1 MEVLMLQDHLHDYVL
16 KHGFTGYTELRAQQ
30 NSNRS
35 VVMLNGSLVSNSSGS
50 SRGVSARVVKGGAY
64 GFASATGY
72 GDDIDSIAQI
82 VRAASDNAAFL
93 DRHVQRGMPDFAPVQ
108 PFSRTD
114 GLEQDVPVEQ
124 SYLLGIVDDLDS
136 YLAERFPRL
145 LSRRVFARVLN
156 MEKLLYTSDGV
167 VSHSFVPR
175 SNVYISMTMQD
186 VDGQPVELYKVLG
199 GYGNFADKFSNAED
213 YFEKLEKQYEL
224 LMKKAE
230 GVYAKPGIQTVI
242 LDSDLA
248 GILAH
253 EAVGHTVE
261 ADFVQTGSVGGP
273 MFGKQVASEKVSL
286 VDIAHTAFGK
296 LAPVPVFVD
305 DEGTPAQDQMLIENG
320 ILTGYMHNKESAHKF
335 GHEAN
340 GNARAYD
347 FSDEPLIRMRN
358 TCILPGTDKLEE
370 MIASVEDGY
379 FMTDMNNGQ
388 ADSTGEFMFGVPM
401 GYEIKNGKLGRAI
414 KDTTVSG
421 VAFDI
426 LKTADMVSDTVTW
439 TNSGMCGKKQMIPV
453 GMGGPAIKVKINV
466 GGRA

>member
-1 MEVLMLQDHLHDYVL
+1 MLQDFLQAYVN
-16 KHGFTGYTELRAQQ
+16 KYGFSGYTELRAQQ
-30 NSNRS
+30 NRNRS
-35 VVMLNGSLVSNSSGS
+35 VVMLNGSLTANNSGT
-50 SRGVSARVVKGGAY
+50 SRGLSARVVKGGAY
-64 GFASATGY
+64 GFASGTGY
-72 GDDIDSIAQI
+72 GDDLEAIARVVQT
-82 VRAASDNAAFL
+82 ATNNAAFL
-93 DRHVQRGMPDFAPVQ
+93 DRHVQRGKPDFPANAP
-108 PFSRTD
+108 FTRKD

-124 SYLLGIVDDLDS
+124 SYLLGIVDELDS
-136 YLAERFPRL
+136 YIAERFPKL
-145 LSRRVFARVLN
+145 LSRQIVARVLD

-167 VSHSFVPR
+167 VSHSYVPR
-175 SNVYISMTMQD
+175 SNVYVFMTTQD
-186 VDGQPVELYKVLG
+186 KDGQPVELYKVMG
-199 GYGNFADKFSNAED
+199 GYGNFLNKFPNAED
-213 YFEKLEKQYEL
+213 LFGDIEKKYEQL
-224 LMKKAE
+224 ILKAE

-261 ADFVQTGSVGGP
+261 ADFVETGSVGGP

-286 VDIAHTAFGK
+286 VDIAHDAFGK

-305 DEGTPAQDQMLIENG
+305 DEGTLAQDQMLIENG
-320 ILTGYMHNKESAHKF
+320 ILTGYMHNKESALKY
-335 GHEAN
+335 GHTPN
-340 GNARAYD
+340 GNARAFD

-358 TCILPGTDKLEE
+358 TCILPGNDKLED

-379 FMTDMNNGQ
+379 FFTDMNNGQ

-401 GYEIKNGKLGRAI
+401 GYEIKNGKLGRAV

-421 VAFDI
+421 VAFEV

-453 GMGGPAIKVKINV
+453 GMGGPALKCKITV
-466 GGRA
+466 GGRS

>member
-1 MEVLMLQDHLHDYVL
+1 M
-16 KHGFTGYTELRAQQ
+16 
-30 NSNRS
+30 
-35 VVMLNGSLVSNSSGS
+35 
-50 SRGVSARVVKGGAY
+50 
-64 GFASATGY
+64 
-72 GDDIDSIAQI
+72 
-82 VRAASDNAAFL
+82 
-93 DRHVQRGMPDFAPVQ
+93 QRGKPDFPANA
-108 PFSRTD
+108 PFSRKD
-114 GLEQDVPVEQ
+114 GLEHDVPVEQ
-124 SYLLGIVDDLDS
+124 SYLLGIVDELDS
-136 YLAERFPRL
+136 YIAERFPKL
-145 LSRRVFARVLN
+145 LSRRIFARVLD

-167 VSHSFVPR
+167 VSHSYVPR
-175 SNVYISMTMQD
+175 SNVYVFMTTQD
-186 VDGQPVELYKVLG
+186 KDGQPVELYKVLG
-199 GYGNFADKFSNAED
+199 GYGNFLSKFPNVEAL
-213 YFEKLEKQYEL
+213 FGNLENQYEQL
-224 LMKKAE
+224 ILKAE

-261 ADFVQTGSVGGP
+261 ADFVETGSVGGP

-286 VDIAHTAFGK
+286 VDIAHTAFGN

-305 DEGTPAQDQMLIENG
+305 DEGTLAQDQMLIENG
-320 ILTGYMHNKESAHKF
+320 ILTGYMHNKESALKY
-335 GHEAN
+335 GHTPN
-340 GNARAYD
+340 GNARAFD

-358 TCILPGTDKLEE
+358 TCILPGTDKLED

-379 FMTDMNNGQ
+379 FFTDMNNGQ

-401 GYEIKNGKLGRAI
+401 GFEIKNGKLGRAV

-421 VAFDI
+421 VAFEV

-453 GMGGPAIKVKINV
+453 GMGGPAIKVQINV

>member
-1 MEVLMLQDHLHDYVL
+1 MLQDYLQEYVNRY
-16 KHGFTGYTELRAQQ
+16 GFLGYTELRAQQ
-30 NSNRS
+30 NRNRS
-35 VVMLNGSLVSNSSGS
+35 VMMLNGSLTANNSGT
-50 SRGVSARVVKGGAY
+50 SRGLSARVVKGGAY
-64 GFASATGY
+64 GFASGTGY
-72 GDDIDSIAQI
+72 GDDIEAIARVVQT
-82 VRAASDNAAFL
+82 ATTNAAFL
-93 DRHVQRGMPDFAPVQ
+93 DSHVQRGKPDFPANAP
-108 PFSRTD
+108 FTRKD
-114 GLEQDVPVEQ
+114 GLEQDLPVEQ
-124 SYLLGIVDDLDS
+124 SYLLGIVDELDS
-136 YLAERFPRL
+136 YIAERFPKL
-145 LSRRVFARVLN
+145 LSRRIFARVLD

-167 VSHSFVPR
+167 VSHSYVPR
-175 SNVYISMTMQD
+175 SNVYVFMTTQD
-186 VDGQPVELYKVLG
+186 KDGQPVELYKVLG
-199 GYGNFADKFSNAED
+199 GYGNFLAKFPNAED
-213 YFEKLEKQYEL
+213 LFGKLENQYEQL
-224 LMKKAE
+224 ILKAE

-261 ADFVQTGSVGGP
+261 ADFVETGSVGGP

-286 VDIAHTAFGK
+286 VDIAHDAFGK

-305 DEGTPAQDQMLIENG
+305 DEGTLAQDQMLIENG
-320 ILTGYMHNKESAHKF
+320 ILTGYMHNKESALKYDHTP
-335 GHEAN
+335 N
-340 GNARAYD
+340 GNARAFD

-358 TCILPGTDKLEE
+358 TCILPGTDKLED

-379 FMTDMNNGQ
+379 FFTDMNNGQ

-401 GYEIKNGKLGRAI
+401 GFEIKNGKLGRAV

-421 VAFDI
+421 VAFEV

-453 GMGGPAIKVKINV
+453 SMGGPAIKVQINV

>member
-1 MEVLMLQDHLHDYVL
+1 MLQDYLQAYVN
-16 KHGFTGYTELRAQQ
+16 KYGFAGYTELRAQQ
-30 NSNRS
+30 NRNRG
-35 VVMLNGSLVSNSSGS
+35 VMMLNGSLTANNSGT
-50 SRGVSARVVKGGAY
+50 SRGLSARVVKGGAY
-64 GFASATGY
+64 GFASGTGY
-72 GDDIDSIAQI
+72 NDDIEAIARVVQT
-82 VRAASDNAAFL
+82 ATNNATFL
-93 DRHVQRGMPDFAPVQ
+93 DSRVQRGKPDFPANA
-108 PFSRTD
+108 PFSRKD
-114 GLEQDVPVEQ
+114 GLEHDVPVEQ
-124 SYLLGIVDDLDS
+124 SYLLGIVDELDS
-136 YLAERFPRL
+136 YIAERFPKL
-145 LSRRVFARVLN
+145 LSRRIFARVLD

-167 VSHSFVPR
+167 VSHSYVPR
-175 SNVYISMTMQD
+175 SNVYVFMTTQD
-186 VDGQPVELYKVLG
+186 KDGQPVELYKVLG
-199 GYGNFADKFSNAED
+199 GYGNFLAKFPNAED
-213 YFEKLEKQYEL
+213 LFGKLENQYEQL
-224 LMKKAE
+224 ILKAE

-261 ADFVQTGSVGGP
+261 ADFVETGSVGGP

-286 VDIAHTAFGK
+286 VDIAHTAFGN

-305 DEGTPAQDQMLIENG
+305 DEGTLAQDQMLIENG
-320 ILTGYMHNKESAHKF
+320 ILTGYMHNKESALKY
-335 GHEAN
+335 GHTPN
-340 GNARAYD
+340 GNARAFD

-358 TCILPGTDKLEE
+358 TCILPGTDKLED

-379 FMTDMNNGQ
+379 FFTDMNNGQ

-401 GYEIKNGKLGRAI
+401 GFEIKNGKLGKAV

-421 VAFDI
+421 VAFEV

-453 GMGGPAIKVKINV
+453 GMGGPAIKVQINV

>member
-1 MEVLMLQDHLHDYVL
+1 MLQDHLQDYVK
-16 KHGFTGYTELRAQQ
+16 KHGFSGYTELRAQQ
-30 NSNRS
+30 NRNRAVS
-35 VVMLNGSLVSNSSGS
+35 MLNGSLVSNSSGV

-72 GDDIDSIAQI
+72 SDDVEAIAQI

-93 DRHVQRGMPDFAPVQ
+93 DRHVQRGMPDFSPVQ
-108 PFSRTD
+108 PFTRID
-114 GLEQDVPVEQ
+114 GLEHDVPVEQ
-124 SYLLGIVDDLDS
+124 SYLLGIVDELDS
-136 YLAERFPRL
+136 YIAERFPKL

-175 SNVYISMTMQD
+175 SNVYIFMTSQD
-186 VDGQPVELYKVLG
+186 TDGQPVELYKVLG
-199 GYGNFADKFSNAED
+199 GYGNFHEKFKNAEEF
-213 YFEKLEKQYEL
+213 FEKLEKQYEL
-224 LMKKAE
+224 LMQKAE

-273 MFGKQVASEKVSL
+273 MFGKQVASDKVSL
-286 VDIAHTAFGK
+286 VDIAHTAFGE

-320 ILTGYMHNKESAHKF
+320 ILTGYMHNKESARKF
-335 GHEAN
+335 GHEPK
-340 GNARAYD
+340 GNARAYE

-421 VAFDI
+421 VAFEV

>member
-1 MEVLMLQDHLHDYVL
+1 MLQDYLQAYVN
-16 KHGFTGYTELRAQQ
+16 KYGFSGYTELRAQQ
-30 NSNRS
+30 NRNRS
-35 VVMLNGSLVSNSSGS
+35 VVMLNGSLTANNSGT
-50 SRGVSARVVKGGAY
+50 SRGLSARVVKGGAY
-64 GFASATGY
+64 GFASGTGY
-72 GDDIDSIAQI
+72 GDDLEAIAKVVQT
-82 VRAASDNAAFL
+82 ASSHAAFL
-93 DRHVQRGMPDFAPVQ
+93 DSRVQRGKPDFPANAPFV
-108 PFSRTD
+108 RKD
-114 GLEQDVPVEQ
+114 GLEHDVPVEQ
-124 SYLLGIVDDLDS
+124 SYLLGIVDELDS
-136 YLAERFPRL
+136 YIAERFPKL
-145 LSRRVFARVLN
+145 LSRRIFARVLD

-167 VSHSFVPR
+167 VSHSYVPR
-175 SNVYISMTMQD
+175 SNVYVFMTTQD
-186 VDGQPVELYKVLG
+186 KDGQPVELYDVMG
-199 GYGNFADKFSNAED
+199 GYGNFLSTFPNAGD
-213 YFEKLEKQYEL
+213 FFGKLEEQYEQL
-224 LMKKAE
+224 ILKAE

-261 ADFVQTGSVGGP
+261 ADFVETGSVGGP

-305 DEGTPAQDQMLIENG
+305 DEGTLTQDQMLIENG
-320 ILTGYMHNKESAHKF
+320 ILTGYMHNKESALKY
-335 GHEAN
+335 GHTPN
-340 GNARAYD
+340 GNARAFD

-358 TCILPGTDKLEE
+358 TCILPGTDKLED

-379 FMTDMNNGQ
+379 YFTDMNNGQ

-401 GYEIKNGKLGRAI
+401 GFEIKNGKLGRAV

-421 VAFDI
+421 VAFEV

-453 GMGGPAIKVKINV
+453 GMGGPAIKVQINV
-466 GGRA
+466 GGRS

>member
-1 MEVLMLQDHLHDYVL
+1 MLQDYLQAYVN
-16 KHGFTGYTELRAQQ
+16 KYGFSGYTELRAQQ
-30 NSNRS
+30 NRNRG
-35 VVMLNGSLVSNSSGS
+35 VMMLNGSLTANNSGT
-50 SRGVSARVVKGGAY
+50 SRGLSARVVKGGAY
-64 GFASATGY
+64 GFASGTGY
-72 GDDIDSIAQI
+72 SDDIEAIARVVQT
-82 VRAASDNAAFL
+82 ATSNAAFL
-93 DRHVQRGMPDFAPVQ
+93 DNHVQRGKPDFPANAP
-108 PFSRTD
+108 FTRKD
-114 GLEQDVPVEQ
+114 GLEHDVLVEQ
-124 SYLLGIVDDLDS
+124 SYLLGIVDELDS
-136 YLAERFPRL
+136 YIAERFPKL
-145 LSRRVFARVLN
+145 LSRRIFARVLD

-167 VSHSFVPR
+167 VSHSYVPR
-175 SNVYISMTMQD
+175 SNVYVFMTTQD
-186 VDGQPVELYKVLG
+186 KDGQPVEHYKVLG
-199 GYGNFADKFSNAED
+199 GYGNFPGKFPNAQD
-213 YFEKLEKQYEL
+213 LFGKLETQYEQL
-224 LMKKAE
+224 ILKAE

-261 ADFVQTGSVGGP
+261 ADFVETGSVGGP

-305 DEGTPAQDQMLIENG
+305 DEGTLAQDQMLIENG
-320 ILTGYMHNKESAHKF
+320 ILTGYMHNKESALKY
-335 GHEAN
+335 GHTPN

-358 TCILPGTDKLEE
+358 TCILPGTDKLED

-379 FMTDMNNGQ
+379 FFTDMNNGQ

-401 GYEIKNGKLGRAI
+401 GFEIKNGKLGRAV

-421 VAFDI
+421 VAFEV

-453 GMGGPAIKVKINV
+453 GMGGPAIKVQINV
-466 GGRA
+466 GGRS

>member
-1 MEVLMLQDHLHDYVL
+1 MLQDHLQAYVT
-16 KHGFTGYTELRAQQ
+16 KYGFSGYTELRAQQ
-30 NSNRS
+30 NRNRS
-35 VVMLNGSLVSNSSGS
+35 VAMLNGSLIANSSGV

-72 GDDIDSIAQI
+72 GDDIEAIARI
-82 VRAASDNAAFL
+82 VATAEQNASFL
-93 DRHVQRGMPDFAPVQ
+93 DRHVQRGEPDFLPNR
-108 PFSRTD
+108 PLTRKD
-114 GLEQDVPVEQ
+114 GLENDVVVQE
-124 SYLLGIVDDLDS
+124 SYLLDIVDELDS
-136 YLAERFPRL
+136 YIAERFPRL
-145 LSRRVFARVLN
+145 LSRRVLARSLD
-156 MEKLLYTSDGV
+156 MEKLLYTSDGII
-167 VSHSFVPR
+167 SHSFVPR
-175 SNVYISMTMQD
+175 SNVYIFMTTQD
-186 VDGQPVELYKVLG
+186 KDGQPVELYKVLG
-199 GYGNFADKFSNAED
+199 GYGNFPEKFKNAED
-213 YFEKLEKQYEL
+213 FFENLEKQHEL
-224 LMKKAE
+224 LMQKAD
-230 GVYAKPGIQTVI
+230 GIYAKPGIQTVI

-273 MFGKQVASEKVSL
+273 MFGQQVASEKVSL
-286 VDIAHTAFGK
+286 VDIAHSAFGE

-320 ILTGYMHNKESAHKF
+320 ILTGYMHNKESARKF
-335 GHEAN
+335 GHKAN
-340 GNARAYD
+340 GNARAFD

-379 FMTDMNNGQ
+379 LMTDMSNGQ
-388 ADSTGEFMFGVPM
+388 ADSTGEFMFGVEM
-401 GYEIKNGKLGRAI
+401 GYEIKNGKLGRAL

-421 VAFDI
+421 VAFEV

>member
-1 MEVLMLQDHLHDYVL
+1 MLQGHLHDYVK
-16 KHGFTGYTELRAQQ
+16 KHGFSGYTELRAQE
-30 NSNRS
+30 NRNRS
-35 VVMLNGSLVSNSSGS
+35 VAMLNGSLVSNSSGI

-72 GDDIDSIAQI
+72 GEDVETIAQI
-82 VRAASDNAAFL
+82 VRAASQNAAFL
-93 DRHVQRGMPDFAPVQ
+93 DRHVQRGQPDFSPVQ
-108 PFSRTD
+108 PFTRKD
-114 GLEQDVPVEQ
+114 GLEHDVPVEQ
-124 SYLLGIVDDLDS
+124 SYLLTIVDELDS
-136 YLAERFPRL
+136 YIAERFPRL
-145 LSRRVFARVLN
+145 LSRRVFARSLD

-175 SNVYISMTMQD
+175 SNVYIFMTTQD
-186 VDGQPVELYKVLG
+186 QDGQPVELYKVLG
-199 GYGNFADKFSNAED
+199 GYGNFLEIFKNAED

-224 LMKKAE
+224 LSQKAE

-305 DEGTPAQDQMLIENG
+305 DEGTPAQDQMLIEKG
-320 ILTGYMHNKESAHKF
+320 ILTGYMHNKESARKF
-335 GHEAN
+335 GHSPN

-370 MIASVEDGY
+370 MIASVKDGY
-379 FMTDMNNGQ
+379 LMTDMNNGQ
-388 ADSTGEFMFGVPM
+388 ADATGEFMFGVPM
-401 GYEIKNGKLGRAI
+401 GYEIKDGKLGRAI

-421 VAFDI
+421 VAFEV
-426 LKTADMVSDTVTW
+426 LKTAEMVSDTVTW

>member
-1 MEVLMLQDHLHDYVL
+1 MLQDYLQAYVN
-16 KHGFTGYTELRAQQ
+16 KYGFSGYTELRAQQ
-30 NSNRS
+30 NRNRA
-35 VVMLNGSLVSNSSGS
+35 VAMLNGSLTANNSGT
-50 SRGVSARVVKGGAY
+50 SRGLSARVVKGGAY
-64 GFASATGY
+64 GFASGTGY
-72 GDDIDSIAQI
+72 GDDLEAIARVVQT
-82 VRAASDNAAFL
+82 ASANAAFL
-93 DRHVQRGMPDFAPVQ
+93 DSYVQRGKPDFPANAP
-108 PFSRTD
+108 FTHKD
-114 GLEQDVPVEQ
+114 GLQHDVPVEQ
-124 SYLLGIVDDLDS
+124 SYLLGIVDELDS
-136 YLAERFPRL
+136 YIAERFPRL
-145 LSRRVFARVLN
+145 LSRRVFARVLD

-167 VSHSFVPR
+167 VSHSYVPR
-175 SNVYISMTMQD
+175 SNVYVIMTAQD
-186 VDGQPVELYKVLG
+186 KDGQPVELYKVLG
-199 GYGNFADKFSNAED
+199 GYGNFPEKFPHAENF
-213 YFEKLEKQYEL
+213 FEKLEKQYEL
-224 LMKKAE
+224 LTQKAQ

-261 ADFVQTGSVGGP
+261 ADFVETGSVGGP
-273 MFGKQVASEKVSL
+273 MFGKQVASDKVSL
-286 VDIAHTAFGK
+286 VDIAHDAFGE

-305 DEGTPAQDQMLIENG
+305 DEGTLAKDQMLIENG
-320 ILTGYMHNKESAHKF
+320 ILTGYMHNKESALKY
-335 GHEAN
+335 GHPAN

-358 TCILPGTDKLEE
+358 TCILPGKDKLED

-379 FMTDMNNGQ
+379 FLTDMNNGQ

-421 VAFDI
+421 VAFEV
-426 LKTADMVSDTVTW
+426 LKTADMVSDSVTW

>member
-1 MEVLMLQDHLHDYVL
+1 MLEDYLQAYV
-16 KHGFTGYTELRAQQ
+16 KRYGFSGYTELRAQQ
-30 NSNRS
+30 NRHRS
-35 VVMLNGSLVSNSSGS
+35 VVMLNGSLTANSSGT
-50 SRGVSARVVKGGAY
+50 SRGFSARVVQGGAY
-64 GFASATGY
+64 GFASGTGY
-72 GDDIDSIAQI
+72 GDDLEAIAKV
-82 VRAASDNAAFL
+82 VRTASSNAAFL
-93 DRHVQRGMPDFAPVQ
+93 DSRVRRGKPDFPANT
-108 PFSRTD
+108 PFTRRD
-114 GLEQDVPVEQ
+114 GLMHEAPVEQ
-124 SYLLGIVDDLDS
+124 SDLLSIVDDLDS
-136 YLAERFPRL
+136 YIAERFPRL
-145 LSRRVFARVLN
+145 ISRRVVARVLD

-167 VSHSFVPR
+167 ISHSYVPR
-175 SNVYISMTMQD
+175 SNVYVILTAEAK
-186 VDGQPVELYKVLG
+186 DGQPIELYKVFG
-199 GYGNFADKFSNAED
+199 GFGNFVETFPNAEG
-213 YFEKLEKQYEL
+213 YFGKVERLHEQL
-224 LMKKAE
+224 SQKAE
-230 GVYAKPGIQTVI
+230 GVFAKPGIQTVI

-261 ADFVQTGSVGGP
+261 ADFVETGSVGGP
-273 MFGKQVASEKVSL
+273 MFGKQVASDKVSL
-286 VDIAHTAFGK
+286 VDFAHEAFGK

-305 DEGTPAQDQMLIENG
+305 DEGTPAKDQMLIDGG
-320 ILTGYMHNKESAHKF
+320 ILTGYMHNKESALKY
-335 GHEAN
+335 GHPAN

-358 TCILPGTDKLEE
+358 TCILPGSDKLED

-379 FMTDMNNGQ
+379 FLTDMDNGQ

-401 GYEIKNGKLGRAI
+401 GYEIKDGKLGRAI

-426 LKTADMVSDTVTW
+426 LKTVDMVSDSVTW

>member
-1 MEVLMLQDHLHDYVL
+1 MLQDFLRDYVNRY
-16 KHGFTGYTELRAQQ
+16 GFNGYTELRAQQ
-30 NSNRS
+30 NRS
-35 VVMLNGSLVSNSSGS
+35 RGVTMLNGSLTSNTSGT
-50 SRGVSARVVKGGAY
+50 SRGLSARVVKGGAY

-72 GDDIDSIAQI
+72 GEDLDAIARVVQT
-82 VRAASDNAAFL
+82 ASRNAAFL
-93 DRHVQRGMPDFAPVQ
+93 DSRVQRGKPDFPANAPLN
-108 PFSRTD
+108 RKD
-114 GLEQDVPVEQ
+114 GFEQDVPVEQ
-124 SYLLGIVDDLDS
+124 GYLLGIVDEIDA
-136 YLAERFPRL
+136 YIAERFPKL
-145 LSRRVFARVLN
+145 LSRRVFARVLD

-175 SNVYISMTMQD
+175 SNVYVFMTTQD
-186 VDGQPVELYKVLG
+186 KDGQPVELYKVLG
-199 GYGNFADKFSNAED
+199 GYGNFLNNFPNAEAL
-213 YFEKLEKQYEL
+213 FGKLEKQYEQL
-224 LMKKAE
+224 ILKAD

-261 ADFVQTGSVGGP
+261 ADFVETGSVGGP

-286 VDIAHTAFGK
+286 VDIAHDAFGK

-305 DEGTPAQDQMLIENG
+305 DEGTLARDQMLIENG
-320 ILTGYMHNKESAHKF
+320 ILTGYMHNKESALKF
-335 GHEAN
+335 GHLPN

-347 FSDEPLIRMRN
+347 FFDEPLIRMRN
-358 TCILPGTDKLEE
+358 TCILPGSDKLED

-379 FMTDMNNGQ
+379 YFTDMNNGQ
-388 ADSTGEFMFGVPM
+388 ADSTGEFMLGVPM
-401 GYEIKNGKLGRAI
+401 GFEIKNGKLGRAV

-421 VAFDI
+421 VAFEV
-426 LKTADMVSDTVTW
+426 LKTAEMVSDTVTW

-453 GMGGPAIKVKINV
+453 GMGGPAIKVQINV

>member
-1 MEVLMLQDHLHDYVL
+1 MLQDYLQAYVN
-16 KHGFTGYTELRAQQ
+16 KYDFSGYTELRAQQ
-30 NSNRS
+30 NRNRG
-35 VVMLNGSLVSNSSGS
+35 VMMLNGSLTANNSGT
-50 SRGVSARVVKGGAY
+50 SRGLSARVVKGGAY
-64 GFASATGY
+64 GFASGTGY
-72 GDDIDSIAQI
+72 NDDIEAIARVVQT
-82 VRAASDNAAFL
+82 ATANAAFL
-93 DRHVQRGMPDFAPVQ
+93 DSRVQRGKPDFPANA
-108 PFSRTD
+108 PFSRKD
-114 GLEQDVPVEQ
+114 GLEHDVTVEQ
-124 SYLLGIVDDLDS
+124 SYLLGIVDELDS
-136 YLAERFPRL
+136 YIAERFPKL
-145 LSRRVFARVLN
+145 LSRRIFARVLD

-167 VSHSFVPR
+167 VSHSYVPR
-175 SNVYISMTMQD
+175 SNVYVFMTTQD
-186 VDGQPVELYKVLG
+186 KDGQPVEHYKVLG
-199 GYGNFADKFSNAED
+199 GYGNFLAKFPNAED
-213 YFEKLEKQYEL
+213 LFGKLENQYEQL
-224 LMKKAE
+224 ILKAE

-261 ADFVQTGSVGGP
+261 ADFVETGSVGGP

-286 VDIAHTAFGK
+286 VDIAHTAFGN

-305 DEGTPAQDQMLIENG
+305 DEGTLAQDQMLIENG
-320 ILTGYMHNKESAHKF
+320 ILTGYMHNKESALKYDHTP
-335 GHEAN
+335 N
-340 GNARAYD
+340 GNARAFE

-358 TCILPGTDKLEE
+358 TCILPGTDKLED

-379 FMTDMNNGQ
+379 FFTDMNNGQ

-401 GYEIKNGKLGRAI
+401 GFEIKNGKLGRAV

-421 VAFDI
+421 VAFEV

-453 GMGGPAIKVKINV
+453 GMGGPAIKVQINV

>member
-1 MEVLMLQDHLHDYVL
+1 MLQDFLQAYVN
-16 KHGFTGYTELRAQQ
+16 KYGFSGYTELRAQQ
-30 NSNRS
+30 NRNRG
-35 VVMLNGSLVSNSSGS
+35 VMMLNGSLTANNSGT
-50 SRGVSARVVKGGAY
+50 SRGLSARVVKGGAY
-64 GFASATGY
+64 GFASGTGY
-72 GDDIDSIAQI
+72 NDDIEAIARVVQT
-82 VRAASDNAAFL
+82 ATANAAFL
-93 DRHVQRGMPDFAPVQ
+93 DSRVQRGKPDFPANV
-108 PFSRTD
+108 PFSRKD
-114 GLEQDVPVEQ
+114 GLEHDVPVEQ
-124 SYLLGIVDDLDS
+124 SYLLGIVDELDS
-136 YLAERFPRL
+136 YIAERFPKL
-145 LSRRVFARVLN
+145 LSRRIFARVLD

-167 VSHSFVPR
+167 VSHSYVPR
-175 SNVYISMTMQD
+175 SNVYVFMTTQD
-186 VDGQPVELYKVLG
+186 KDGQPVEHYKVLG
-199 GYGNFADKFSNAED
+199 GYGNFLAKFPNAED
-213 YFEKLEKQYEL
+213 LFGKLENQYEQL
-224 LMKKAE
+224 ILKAE

-261 ADFVQTGSVGGP
+261 ADFVETGSVGGP

-286 VDIAHTAFGK
+286 VDIAHTAFGN

-305 DEGTPAQDQMLIENG
+305 DEGTLAQDQMLIENG
-320 ILTGYMHNKESAHKF
+320 ILTGYMHNKESALKY
-335 GHEAN
+335 GHTPN
-340 GNARAYD
+340 GNARAFD

-358 TCILPGTDKLEE
+358 TCILPGTDKLED

-379 FMTDMNNGQ
+379 YFTDMNNGQ

-401 GYEIKNGKLGRAI
+401 GFEIKNGKLGRAV

-421 VAFDI
+421 VAFEV

-453 GMGGPAIKVKINV
+453 GMGGPAIKVQINV